1 MKDEDDLQFSF
12 RELLS
17 TLVPAGVLSWALA
30 MLTASYM
37 GYAKIDAAFISS
49 LVTSVLAVYGI
60 HNSSTVKRGGNVGSI
75 RVSGIDHDPSK
86 DISLLMGRTS
96 SVSHDDIKPF
106 GSSRQAAEPSTESNA
121 SHAETSVD
129 PVSVSAS

>member
-1 MKDEDDLQFSF
+1 MKDEDDSQFSF

-60 HNSSTVKRGGNVGSI
+60 SRKDDGKTSKKPPGSN
-75 RVSGIDHDPSK
+75 
-86 DISLLMGRTS
+86 T
-96 SVSHDDIKPF
+96 DIKP
-106 GSSRQAAEPSTESNA
+106 PTK
-121 SHAETSVD
+121 
-129 PVSVSAS
+129 

>member
-1 MKDEDDLQFSF
+1 MKDDDSQFSF
-12 RELLS
+12 RDLLT

-60 HNSSTVKRGGNVGSI
+60 SRKDDKETRKPDKKFIVE
-75 RVSGIDHDPSK
+75 SK
-86 DISLLMGRTS
+86 DQTPPT
-96 SVSHDDIKPF
+96 K
-106 GSSRQAAEPSTESNA
+106 
-121 SHAETSVD
+121 
-129 PVSVSAS
+129 

>member
-1 MKDEDDLQFSF
+1 MKDDDSQFSF
-12 RELLS
+12 KDLLT

-60 HNSSTVKRGGNVGSI
+60 SRKDDKDTRKPEKKFTVE
-75 RVSGIDHDPSK
+75 SK
-86 DISLLMGRTS
+86 DQTPPT
-96 SVSHDDIKPF
+96 K
-106 GSSRQAAEPSTESNA
+106 
-121 SHAETSVD
+121 
-129 PVSVSAS
+129 

>member
-1 MKDEDDLQFSF
+1 MKDEDDSQFSF

-60 HNSSTVKRGGNVGSI
+60 SRKDDGKTSKKLPGS
-75 RVSGIDHDPSK
+75 H
-86 DISLLMGRTS
+86 T
-96 SVSHDDIKPF
+96 DIKP
-106 GSSRQAAEPSTESNA
+106 PTK
-121 SHAETSVD
+121 
-129 PVSVSAS
+129 

>member
-1 MKDEDDLQFSF
+1 MKDDDSQFSF
-12 RELLS
+12 RDLLT

-60 HNSSTVKRGGNVGSI
+60 SRKDDKDTRKPEKKFTVE
-75 RVSGIDHDPSK
+75 PK
-86 DISLLMGRTS
+86 D
-96 SVSHDDIKPF
+96 
-106 GSSRQAAEPSTESNA
+106 
-121 SHAETSVD
+121 ET
-129 PVSVSAS
+129 PPAK

>member
-1 MKDEDDLQFSF
+1 MKDEDDSQFSF

-60 HNSSTVKRGGNVGSI
+60 SRKDDGKASKKLPGSN
-75 RVSGIDHDPSK
+75 
-86 DISLLMGRTS
+86 T
-96 SVSHDDIKPF
+96 DIKP
-106 GSSRQAAEPSTESNA
+106 PTK
-121 SHAETSVD
+121 
-129 PVSVSAS
+129 

>member
-1 MKDEDDLQFSF
+1 MKDEESQFSF

-60 HNSSTVKRGGNVGSI
+60 SRKDDGNKNEKKFTVP
-75 RVSGIDHDPSK
+75 DK
-86 DISLLMGRTS
+86 DS
-96 SVSHDDIKPF
+96 
-106 GSSRQAAEPSTESNA
+106 EPPTK
-121 SHAETSVD
+121 
-129 PVSVSAS
+129 